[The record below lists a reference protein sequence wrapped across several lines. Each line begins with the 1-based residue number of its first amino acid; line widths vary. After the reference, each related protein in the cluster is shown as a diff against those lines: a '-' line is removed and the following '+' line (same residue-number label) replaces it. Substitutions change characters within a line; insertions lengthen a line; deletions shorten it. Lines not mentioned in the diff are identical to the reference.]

1 MPCLTDWQA
10 EVSSVGHPHPTPHN
24 DGSTTI
30 AITLH
35 HSGIVVMLSLLS
47 PNTDL
52 VIVEGP
58 GKANESCFSR
68 WRGLWPTVLSMPD
81 RIVSMQDSS
90 RCLDKVDSR
99 SHWFKIACLRLL
111 SLNRLYTIWSLSV
124 TLATPYSCPLSVL
137 AVAVFCFRANK
148 IMNLSCYPASKVS
161 LLCNTSHCNLVDFE
175 WQCEQIL
182 LGGLAMTLP
191 ELNHHPTELNHR
203 LWCRIEKVH
212 RDWQ

>member
-1 MPCLTDWQA
+1 M
-10 EVSSVGHPHPTPHN
+10 
-24 DGSTTI
+24 
-30 AITLH
+30 
-35 HSGIVVMLSLLS
+35 
-47 PNTDL
+47 
-52 VIVEGP
+52 
-58 GKANESCFSR
+58 
-68 WRGLWPTVLSMPD
+68 GLWLCSPC
-81 RIVSMQDSS
+81 
-90 RCLDKVDSR
+90 CLQIQIWSLWKDLEKQMSPAFPGEEDFGLLFCPCQIGSCQCKTAAGVWTRLTAGHID
-99 SHWFKIACLRLL
+99 LRLL

-182 LGGLAMTLP
+182 LDGLAMTLP